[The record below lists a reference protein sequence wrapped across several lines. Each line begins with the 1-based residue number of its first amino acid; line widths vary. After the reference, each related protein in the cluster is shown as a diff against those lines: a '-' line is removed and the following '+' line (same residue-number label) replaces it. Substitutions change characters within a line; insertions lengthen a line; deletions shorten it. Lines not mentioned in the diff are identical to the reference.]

1 MSEIEDL
8 SSYGNEQHV
17 DISLPDMPVPE
28 ASFTEVKEI
37 KDEFDGAFKFNNF
50 TFFNIKLLYF

>member
-28 ASFTEVKEI
+28 ASFT
-37 KDEFDGAFKFNNF
+37 
-50 TFFNIKLLYF
+50 